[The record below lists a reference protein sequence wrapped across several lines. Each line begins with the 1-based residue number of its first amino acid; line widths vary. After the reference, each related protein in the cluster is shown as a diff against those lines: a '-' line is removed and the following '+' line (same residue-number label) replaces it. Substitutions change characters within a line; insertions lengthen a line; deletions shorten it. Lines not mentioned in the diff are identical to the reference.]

1 MEVPRAEIARQLVL
15 RDAVDIVVHGGQQ
28 LGVAVPGHG
37 DVRVHVLPRQQTGD
51 QGAARLIDVILQPG
65 PGPGGHVGL
74 AGLHRL
80 HARLGVVT
88 QEHRAVFLRGDL
100 LLQPLH
106 HGDGLLT
113 GVAAALG
120 GVLGIGQA
128 RLDGRGAVDK
138 AQPRAHARGEGRAD
152 EGVVMP
158 VGDHLLGALPVG
170 AKVYS
175 SFSPAFSAKLF
186 RMDTSIPAGASPAR

>member
-120 GVLGIGQA
+120 GVPGIGQA
-128 RLDGRGAVDK
+128 RLDGRGANWATMRVLATGDRDTLEITST
-138 AQPRAHARGEGRAD
+138 APPTRACCC
-152 EGVVMP
+152 
-158 VGDHLLGALPVG
+158 
-170 AKVYS
+170 
-175 SFSPAFSAKLF
+175 SAAV
-186 RMDTSIPAGASPAR
+186 S